1 MQKFR
6 QCVSI
11 LLFIVSFICVVNT
24 VVEVVM
30 GKYGIVSV
38 EFLATAIFHPLT
50 SIIASF
56 MLVKSRP
63 KQEVK
68 EKEGTA

>member
-1 MQKFR
+1 MQKFY

-11 LLFIVSFICVVNT
+11 LLFVVSFICIINT
-24 VVEVVM
+24 VVEVIM
-30 GKYGIVSV
+30 GKYGIASQD
-38 EFLATAIFHPLT
+38 FLVAAIFHPLT
-50 SIIASF
+50 AIIASF

-68 EKEGTA
+68 EKGEIA